1 MESKKPG
8 LGRSKRKKG
17 NRKKRHPWMGK
28 HRFMEEEL
36 GKLGTGIEGLGELK
50 VGKRQRSKANDIQPK
65 NCHGDP

>member
-1 MESKKPG
+1 
-8 LGRSKRKKG
+8 
-17 NRKKRHPWMGK
+17 MGK